1 MTEQGRFNPAPLGG
15 RILARS
21 GRLARAGGARFA
33 SQAVA
38 RHRNPTLGRRPR
50 LLPVRS
56 IKSPASSEYSL
67 APVPEQPVAQPP
79 VAVPRPGGISE
90 EAAKWLFL
98 GELGPNMLPMSALKQ
113 APRPAT
119 RKVARSAVPRP
130 RLEEGPS
137 VRSTSAGTPLP
148 RSPQQA
154 ERRGDAVGQVD
165 SVPGAQADVM
175 RDPAEP
181 VVDGA
186 ADPAGDAE
194 PSQRSLAHA
203 SKPAGDAQPAGDGT
217 PAVTPRSRSL
227 TRPSASA
234 TLARRGASTPAE
246 LRSAAPAQ
254 QRAVRAGKQ
263 PRPAIADAPAGPSGT
278 EPHVSTRSALSREP
292 PKVGGKVEEASAGEK
307 ALEGETHPKPVAA
320 VVPAP
325 TAPSAQALRRLRPA
339 GPARKAA
346 PKTSSPGLPEAR
358 QAGRAEPEVA
368 VGAPTPHGVP
378 GPPAVSMTA
387 TDDEAAPPRIDTT
400 IEQAA
405 ESGARK
411 ARDVGDGTP
420 LARMAPTGRETE
432 RPTVLARTASAS
444 GAGLEPSTGSARVAA
459 NPPAANSSLGR
470 PSDEPGATPQE
481 ELTAPPADVTAPS
494 PPDGSPV
501 TGAEARAGAR
511 RKPIAS
517 SDAAPVVR
525 SRNEAVPAGRRESE
539 AAFTAVRPSV
549 ESPGTTV
556 GNVLSR
562 SPGPAPDAST
572 DRPSYLRPA
581 PRDSAPPGPA
591 STAAS
596 TVTPT
601 ATAPTT
607 DAHSQASD
615 PPGSKPTPPHDVV
628 EAASAT
634 RPRPRAPK
642 PTPTGR
648 EGAFRLA
655 PARARPGPAGSPST
669 ERLGAVGLP
678 AEPIGAVRLSV
689 GPADA
694 APPSATP
701 SHAAPLPAGPDE
713 TPARR
718 EDPVA
723 RRQSARPLQATEPVT
738 SASPGSIA
746 RSASPTDT
754 TAPPASAAAV
764 GDAHGPAADAPPP
777 GPARPSRTGSPAAM
791 PEPQPDRPTSTNHD
805 EAHSPPDAPST
816 PLSEIPS
823 ATPRAVSRARLS
835 KSTPDA
841 RQRLGA
847 TDAPGAP
854 ELPMPA
860 LRISNRIEEP
870 PAAGV
875 PDPAPDRNERPATA
889 GPVAEAPG
897 MPAARLRGHAVAR
910 KRASAMGLTASNAS
924 PPAPTSRAPAS
935 RPSPTATATSAQV
948 ARPAASREPV
958 PTTAATEAPAAIP
971 VASDAPTPTVT
982 GADPDA
988 SVKPSP
994 PSVAARTT
1002 GMPRGSVARVTA
1014 DGTPTAPEPRSE
1026 TPDGRETSGRAGTP
1040 ARFDTLRPT
1049 EAPAATQQPGGS
1061 EADARTSA
1069 PARSPR
1075 RRLSRAAV
1083 GGPTDQNPRA
1093 DLASVRPL
1101 TVSRRAAPAVE
1112 RRVGSHTHAETAVS
1126 GEAPASRMTVV
1137 IPGNTRPLVR
1147 AHIRVT
1153 GPSPPGTAAATV
1165 AAAATETAPMLAS
1178 DPDPTPSHP
1187 YFPLTNVPDR
1197 PSGHSLARAIGV
1209 TRESDGSGR
1218 SSVVFPQPPSRGMH
1232 AGTSRTA
1239 RPLDRQTIESE
1250 PVSLNSHG
1258 PDAVPS
1264 AAAEQSI
1271 YDAGEFEELYDR
1283 VLSRLRRDLIVERE
1297 RRGDLSGAYF
1307 R

>member
-1 MTEQGRFNPAPLGG
+1 MAPLT
-15 RILARS
+15 
-21 GRLARAGGARFA
+21 
-33 SQAVA
+33 
-38 RHRNPTLGRRPR
+38 P
-50 LLPVRS
+50 
-56 IKSPASSEYSL
+56 
-67 APVPEQPVAQPP
+67 
-79 VAVPRPGGISE
+79 
-90 EAAKWLFL
+90 
-98 GELGPNMLPMSALKQ
+98 
-113 APRPAT
+113 PAT
-119 RKVARSAVPRP
+119 PSRARD
-130 RLEEGPS
+130 RLRTHPS
-137 VRSTSAGTPLP
+137 P
-148 RSPQQA
+148 
-154 ERRGDAVGQVD
+154 
-165 SVPGAQADVM
+165 
-175 RDPAEP
+175 PAMH
-181 VVDGA
+181 
-186 ADPAGDAE
+186 
-194 PSQRSLAHA
+194 SRQR
-203 SKPAGDAQPAGDGT
+203 DGT

-481 ELTAPPADVTAPS
+481 ELTAPPADVAAPS

-525 SRNEAVPAGRRESE
+525 SRNEAVPAGRRESEAASTAVRPSVESAGSAVARVLSRSADATAEAHRREVAASASATRARPGTPQPTPASRGGHPVARPADASDATSASGARRESE